1 MNESRSVL
9 RDLAIAL
16 GVLALVFAGLF
27 AWATLSR
34 EKPQLLTSFLDPDVP
49 KRLETAPLKIAEP
62 EKEEIVRYVTGE
74 HTVIGGESFSLITG
88 MYWDDIFL
96 WPDLYVLNDMKSGD
110 PDLIF
115 PDEIVDIYNRLGN
128 GNVYSS
134 TEKNMILDAYMKVYR
149 RYKAIGPEKNGSA
162 WTLLWCGAKYD
173 HAFLDIYAG
182 QIDPEDLSIARRYI
196 EEEGFLD

>member
-1 MNESRSVL
+1 VNDSRSVL

-34 EKPQLLTSFLDPDVP
+34 EKPQLFTSFLDPDVP
-49 KRLETAPLKIAEP
+49 KRPEAAPPAVTEP

-88 MYWDDIFL
+88 MHWEDIFL

-115 PDEIVDIYNRLGN
+115 PDEIVAIYNRLGN
-128 GNVYSS
+128 ENVYSFA
-134 TEKNMILDAYMKVYR
+134 EKKMILEAYMKVYR

-173 HAFLDIYAG
+173 HAFLDIYAD
-182 QIDPEDLSIARRYI
+182 QINPEDLAVARRYI

>member
-34 EKPQLLTSFLDPDVP
+34 EKPQLITSFLDPDVP
-49 KRLETAPLKIAEP
+49 KRLETAPPPAAEP
-62 EKEEIVRYVTGE
+62 EKEEIVRYVTGV

-115 PDEIVDIYNRLGN
+115 PEEIVDIYNRLGN
-128 GNVYSS
+128 GNVYSGA
-134 TEKNMILDAYMKVYR
+134 EKNMILEAYMKVYR
-149 RYKAIGPEKNGSA
+149 RYKSIGPEKNGSA

-173 HAFLDIYAG
+173 HAFLDIYAD
-182 QIDPEDLSIARRYI
+182 QIDPEDLTIARRYVR
-196 EEEGFLD
+196 EEGFLD

>member
-1 MNESRSVL
+1 VNDSRLVL

-27 AWATLSR
+27 GWASFTK
-34 EKPQLLTSFLDPDVP
+34 ETPQLLTSFLDPDVP
-49 KRLETAPLKIAEP
+49 GKPAETVPVEP
-62 EKEEIVRYVTGE
+62 EKEEIIRFVTGE

-96 WPDLYVLNDMKSGD
+96 WPDLYVLNDMKSND
-110 PDLIF
+110 PDLIY

-128 GNVYSS
+128 ENKFSKN
-134 TEKNMILDAYMKVYR
+134 EKEMILEAYIMVYR

-173 HAFLDIYAG
+173 HDFLDIYAE
-182 QIDPEDLSIARRYI
+182 QIDPKDLIVARRYV

>member
-34 EKPQLLTSFLDPDVP
+34 EKPQLFTSFLDPDVP
-49 KRLETAPLKIAEP
+49 KRPEAAPPAVTEP

-88 MYWDDIFL
+88 MHWEDIFL

-115 PDEIVDIYNRLGN
+115 PDEIVAIYNRLGN
-128 GNVYSS
+128 ENVYSFA
-134 TEKNMILDAYMKVYR
+134 EKKMILEAYMKVYR

-173 HAFLDIYAG
+173 HAFLDIYAD
-182 QIDPEDLSIARRYI
+182 QINPEDLAVARRYI

>member
-1 MNESRSVL
+1 MNDSRSVL

-34 EKPQLLTSFLDPDVP
+34 EKPQLFTSFLDPDVP
-49 KRLETAPLKIAEP
+49 KRPEAAPPAVTEP

-88 MYWDDIFL
+88 MHWEDIFL

-115 PDEIVDIYNRLGN
+115 PDEIVAIYNRLGN
-128 GNVYSS
+128 ENVYSFA
-134 TEKNMILDAYMKVYR
+134 EKKMILEAYMKVYR

-173 HAFLDIYAG
+173 HAFLDIYAD
-182 QIDPEDLSIARRYI
+182 QINPEDLAVARRYI

>member
-1 MNESRSVL
+1 MNDSRSVL

-27 AWATLSR
+27 AWTTLSR
-34 EKPQLLTSFLDPDVP
+34 EKPQLFTSFLDPDVP
-49 KRLETAPLKIAEP
+49 KRPEAAPPAVTEP

-88 MYWDDIFL
+88 MHWEDIFL

-115 PDEIVDIYNRLGN
+115 PDEIVAIYNRLGN
-128 GNVYSS
+128 ENVYSFA
-134 TEKNMILDAYMKVYR
+134 EKKMILEAYMKVYR

-173 HAFLDIYAG
+173 HAFLDIYAD
-182 QIDPEDLSIARRYI
+182 QINPEDLAVARRYI

>member
-1 MNESRSVL
+1 MDDSRIIL

-27 AWATLSR
+27 AWAAFSP
-34 EKPQLLTSFLDPDVP
+34 EKPELVQSFGNPDVP
-49 KRLETAPLKIAEP
+49 SFPEP
-62 EKEEIVRYVTGE
+62 ETEKKPEPEDEIIRYVVDR
-74 HTVIGGESFSLITG
+74 HTVVGGESFSLITG

-96 WPDLYVLNDMKSGD
+96 WPDLYIHNQMASGD

-115 PDEIVDIYNRLGN
+115 PDEIVDIYNRLGR
-128 GNVYSS
+128 GNVYSIAE
-134 TEKNMILDAYMKVYR
+134 TNMILEAYIEVYDR
-149 RYKAIGPEKNGSA
+149 FKSIGPEKNGSA

-173 HAFLDIYAG
+173 HEFLDLYAHR
-182 QIDPEDLSIARRYI
+182 IDPADLEIARRYV

>member
-49 KRLETAPLKIAEP
+49 KRLETAPPKIAEP
-62 EKEEIVRYVTGE
+62 EKKEIVRYVTGE

-134 TEKNMILDAYMKVYR
+134 AEKNMLLDAYMKVYR